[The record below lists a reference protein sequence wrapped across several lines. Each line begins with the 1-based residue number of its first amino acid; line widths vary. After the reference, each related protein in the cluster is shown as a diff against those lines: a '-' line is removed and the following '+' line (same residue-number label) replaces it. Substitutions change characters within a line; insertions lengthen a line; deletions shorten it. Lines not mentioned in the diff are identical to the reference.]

1 MPSDTA
7 THRYH
12 CWLLGLGLAMV
23 ALMGVSLCAGY
34 TWVSPWSVWQSVR
47 GDDAVTAH
55 LLWDLRL
62 PRTLIAPLSGAA
74 LAVSGL
80 LLQTTTRNPLVAP
93 DILGLNTAAATCVL
107 LALWFVPE
115 LSLWGVDLV
124 ALLGAG
130 TLACL
135 LLVMTR
141 ATRERVVSPVQ
152 LPLLGSVLTLFL
164 AAFMHG
170 LMVLRPSLQDL
181 ALSWLTGN
189 LASRELAQMS
199 ASVPC
204 ILLAVMLLWRALP
217 TLDLFYL
224 GDSQIRSLGYGPE
237 RLRARLLLICVL
249 LTVAVVSMAGP
260 IGFIGLLVPRWSR
273 FLGMT
278 AHRYALPL
286 VALMGAVLL
295 LAADIAAR
303 FVLFPEDVP
312 VGAMIALIGG
322 PWFLWLLFHPQG
334 MGRRTV

>member
-1 MPSDTA
+1 MSSDA
-7 THRYH
+7 MSQRYRY
-12 CWLLGLGLAMV
+12 WLLGLSG
-23 ALMGVSLCAGY
+23 ALLVLMALSLCAGY

-47 GDDAVTAH
+47 GDDPVSAH

-107 LALWFVPE
+107 LALWFVPD

-130 TLACL
+130 GLAGL
-135 LLVMTR
+135 LLIMTR
-141 ATRERVVSPVQ
+141 ATRDQVVSPVQ

-189 LASRELAQMS
+189 LASRELAQMT
-199 ASVPC
+199 ASIPC
-204 ILLAVMLLWRALP
+204 IVLAIMLLWRALP

-224 GDSQIRSLGYGPE
+224 GDSQIRSLGFGPE

-295 LAADIAAR
+295 MAADLAAR
-303 FVLFPEDVP
+303 FVLFPDDVP
-312 VGAMIALIGG
+312 VGAMIALVGG
-322 PWFLWLLFHPQG
+322 PWFLWLLFQP
-334 MGRRTV
+334 RRRSV